1 MKKTLLAGVAAGVA
15 LVAGAP
21 AHAADLGRRPAYA
34 PPPVVAPIPLF
45 SWTGCY
51 IGGHIGGGWGRKE
64 ITIPNLAAAAEIPPS
79 EVTFSVPPVT
89 DHTSGFLG
97 GGQVGCN
104 YQFAPNWVIGIEGDG
119 SAADIKG
126 DVNAP
131 PVTFIIP
138 GVGTSPPITSTFHA
152 KTEWLASVT
161 GRLGW
166 AAGPWLIYAKG
177 GVAWAGDKFAA
188 DIPIFEEHLEASQ
201 TRTGW
206 TVGGGVEW
214 AFWNNWS
221 AKLEY
226 DFYDFGTRSVTLTG
240 FFPGVGPSTFPAGPV
255 AVPGVDIKQT
265 ISAVKFGI
273 NYRFGW
279 GKGKA
284 PVVASY

>member
-1 MKKTLLAGVAAGVA
+1 MNDPQVRGGRHGPTSTLSAGQVPVAKCPRDRGHS
-15 LVAGAP
+15 P
-21 AHAADLGRRPAYA
+21 RPAVEPLRPCPLTRRKSWRNA
-34 PPPVVAPIPLF
+34 PPPVVAPVMLF

-51 IGGHIGGGWGRKE
+51 LGGHIGGGWGRKTVSAPE
-64 ITIPNLAAAAEIPPS
+64 LAPGISITGN
-79 EVTFSVPPVT
+79 
-89 DHTSGFLG
+89 TSGFLG

-126 DVNAP
+126 EATTTVLGI
-131 PVTFIIP
+131 T
-138 GVGTSPPITSTFHA
+138 GTARA
-152 KTEWLASVT
+152 KTDWLASVT

-240 FFPGVGPSTFPAGPV
+240 FFPGVGPSTFPAGPI

-273 NYRFGW
+273 NYRVGR
-279 GKGKA
+279 G
-284 PVVASY
+284 

>member
-1 MKKTLLAGVAAGVA
+1 MCILGNLTREKGVEMKKLLLAGIAGVA
-15 LVAGAP
+15 FVAGAP

-34 PPPVVAPIPLF
+34 PPPVVAPVPIF
-45 SWTGCY
+45 SWSGCY
-51 IGGHIGGGWGRKE
+51 IGGHIGGGWARKSVSASE
-64 ITIPNLAAAAEIPPS
+64 LAPGISFAGNTI
-79 EVTFSVPPVT
+79 
-89 DHTSGFLG
+89 GFLG

-126 DVNAP
+126 EATTTVLGI
-131 PVTFIIP
+131 T
-138 GVGTSPPITSTFHA
+138 GTARA
-152 KTEWLASVT
+152 KTDWLASVT

-177 GVAWAGDKFAA
+177 GVAWAGDKYSA
-188 DIPIFEEHLEASQ
+188 DIPVFDEHIEASE

-226 DFYDFGTRSVTLTG
+226 DFYDFGTRSVAFTG
-240 FFPGVGPSTFPAGPV
+240 TIGGIPEV
-255 AVPGVDIKQT
+255 VPGIDIKQRLN
-265 ISAVKFGI
+265 AVKFGI
-273 NYRFGW
+273 NYRFDW

-284 PVVASY
+284 PVVARY